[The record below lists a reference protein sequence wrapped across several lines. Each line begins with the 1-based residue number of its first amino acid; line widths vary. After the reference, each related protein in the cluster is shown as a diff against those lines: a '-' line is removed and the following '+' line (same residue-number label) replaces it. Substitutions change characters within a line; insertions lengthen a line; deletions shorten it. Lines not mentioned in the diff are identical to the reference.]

1 MTLGIWAK
9 EVNVC
14 VCNYLCALVGG
25 GVGRRGMFVC
35 ASVCACKSKFE
46 RDGACVFARLLEE
59 HCSFTQCTALTFLL
73 HLSAC
78 TKAFLPGFDK
88 CESVAGQKR

>member
-1 MTLGIWAK
+1 MRARAQLFMCTSWWVVEGM
-9 EVNVC
+9 
-14 VCNYLCALVGG
+14 
-25 GVGRRGMFVC
+25 GMFVC
-35 ASVCACKSKFE
+35 TRE
-46 RDGACVFARLLEE
+46 RMLVNLYLNVQIRVYLHARLPEE